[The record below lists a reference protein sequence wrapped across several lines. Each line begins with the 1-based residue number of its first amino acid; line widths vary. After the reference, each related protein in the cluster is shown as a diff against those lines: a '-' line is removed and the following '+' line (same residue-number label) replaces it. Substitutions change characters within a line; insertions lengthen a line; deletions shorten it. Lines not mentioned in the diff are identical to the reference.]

1 MHPIRVTL
9 DKKTYDFEVGEYPHP
24 DELRCK
30 VSVYTN
36 GKLVASFTP
45 DRHHILHLCKN
56 HGNLKEP
63 LLHAVADRIEQL
75 YPYGFFEQQLD

>member
-1 MHPIRVTL
+1 MHPITVLL
-9 DKKTYDFEVGEYPHP
+9 DKKTYDFQVGEYPHH

-30 VSVYTN
+30 LNVFQD

-56 HGNLKEP
+56 YANLKEP
-63 LLHAVADRIEQL
+63 LLHAIADRVEQL
-75 YPYGFFEQQLD
+75 YPYGFFEQK